1 MSTVLFSSIGGER
14 LASRKSVPQEIA
26 PLLKRTGTCR
36 NLFGPVDH
44 DELRR
49 ELASK
54 LREISER
61 DQQRWNFNF
70 SEGQPLDGD
79 LKWEE
84 SPAEGCPLFYR
95 ETAPITMKKRQIVDL
110 PTTQRKINVDRKCES
125 PMKICK
131 SQTQRRKSRKRVQ
144 TKSQTNMRITDFYGK
159 RKRTDVCKERRSMD

>member
-14 LASRKSVPQEIA
+14 LASRKNVPQEIV
-26 PLLKRTGTCR
+26 PLFKRPGTCR

-54 LREISER
+54 LCEISER

-84 SPAEGCPLFYR
+84 SPAEGCPVFYR
-95 ETAPITMKKRQIVDL
+95 ETTPVTKKRPFVDL
-110 PTTQRKINVDRKCES
+110 PTTEIIQVAPKCES
-125 PMKICK
+125 SLKIRK
-131 SQTQRRKSRKRVQ
+131 GQTQRRKLSRKRVQ
-144 TKSQTNMRITDFYGK
+144 TKSQTDMRITGK
-159 RKRTDVCKERRSMD
+159 QT

>member
-14 LASRKSVPQEIA
+14 LASRKNVPQEIA
-26 PLLKRTGTCR
+26 SQLKRTGTCR

-95 ETAPITMKKRQIVDL
+95 ETTLIAIKRQIVDF
-110 PTTQRKINVDRKCES
+110 PTTERIINVDTKCES
-125 PMKICK
+125 SLKIRK
-131 SQTQRRKSRKRVQ
+131 SQTQRRKFSRKRVQ

-159 RKRTDVCKERRSMD
+159 RKRTDVCKERRTME